1 MMRDCAGF
9 EIRRAG
15 INDLRAVMVVMNEA
29 FDPKFGEA
37 WTAAQCESMLVIPG
51 SWMLLATVEM
61 QPAAFALMRSFA
73 GEAEIL
79 LIATRPLFQR
89 RAIGKALIDEL
100 ITDCKSANV
109 NLVHLEVRADNPA
122 LSFYKRTGF
131 EQVGFRPDYYRGANG
146 TKSHALTLSMQLK

>member
-1 MMRDCAGF
+1 MRNAAAF

-15 INDLRAVMVVMNEA
+15 INDLRAVMVVMNDA

-51 SWMLLATVEM
+51 SWMLLATVES
-61 QPAAFALMRSFA
+61 QPAAFALVRSFA

-100 ITDCKSANV
+100 MIDCKKANV

-122 LSFYKRTGF
+122 LAFYKRTGF

-146 TKSHALTLSMQLK
+146 TKSDALSLSMRLK